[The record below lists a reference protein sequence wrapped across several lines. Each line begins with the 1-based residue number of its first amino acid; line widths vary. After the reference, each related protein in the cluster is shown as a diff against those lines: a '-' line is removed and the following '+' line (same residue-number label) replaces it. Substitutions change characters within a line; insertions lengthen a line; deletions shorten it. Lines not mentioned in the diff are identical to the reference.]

1 MAPRGRFP
9 AGTQRATNSVHRM
22 IAGHIRRGRTSS
34 GLCEA
39 DCAEKIGVSLQQ
51 FERYEQ
57 GTERVPAS
65 RLMLLAKV
73 LGVPVS
79 AFFERPMVSPDALRG
94 CKIVPMMPAL
104 RRKASHAEWE
114 ANLLRGFGTI
124 KT

>member
-1 MAPRGRFP
+1 LGVVDRN
-9 AGTQRATNSVHRM
+9 GTKGQISSGHAEGNQLRRQDDRRA
-22 IAGHIRRGRTSS
+22 S